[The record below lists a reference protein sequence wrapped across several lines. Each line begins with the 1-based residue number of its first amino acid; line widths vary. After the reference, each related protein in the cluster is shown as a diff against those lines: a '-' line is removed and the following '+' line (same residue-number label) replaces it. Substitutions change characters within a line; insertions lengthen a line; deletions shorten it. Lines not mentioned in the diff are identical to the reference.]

1 MIGILIIAH
10 AERGSGEVVDDGGDL
25 IIGDGVTIGG
35 TGSAGIDAVREELQ
49 RADAV
54 EAECGQQA
62 VGVRATRADAF
73 GNALADRV
81 AVRKQVVED
90 IDDGRTDIAVF
101 AQRQGEWDGES
112 VLPCKPVA
120 GVLEGDSAG
129 GFAAQDPDKAA
140 VQKDIEGRMRAAARH

>member
-1 MIGILIIAH
+1 MRCSGGHRGFVPFLVLAQESGLFLRARDGDTKILIIAH

-54 EAECGQQA
+54 VAECGQQA

-90 IDDGRTDIAVF
+90 VDDGRTDIAVF
-101 AQRQGEWDGES
+101 AQKKGE
-112 VLPCKPVA
+112 
-120 GVLEGDSAG
+120 
-129 GFAAQDPDKAA
+129 
-140 VQKDIEGRMRAAARH
+140 

>member
-1 MIGILIIAH
+1 MCARDGDTKILIIAH

-49 RADAV
+49 RADA
-54 EAECGQQA
+54 
-62 VGVRATRADAF
+62 F

-90 IDDGRTDIAVF
+90 VDDGRTDIAVF
-101 AQRQGEWDGES
+101 AQRQGE
-112 VLPCKPVA
+112 
-120 GVLEGDSAG
+120 
-129 GFAAQDPDKAA
+129 
-140 VQKDIEGRMRAAARH
+140 